1 MDVDK
6 EYLKKLKE
14 KYKKCCVACDKVKDK
29 NKVSVNTCSACK
41 MFSKQDMALLLD
53 GYYQG
58 YRNMGSGTKLTL
70 SDAIL
75 CRIFELS
82 DTGKTKYAIA
92 STINEEFNNKSGQD
106 AVTWKQVHYVLT
118 DKFTSPDSVKRIDAA
133 RKKANRKTKK

>member
-1 MDVDK
+1 MNMNK
-6 EYLKKLKE
+6 EYLKELKE

-41 MFSKQDMALLLD
+41 VFSKQDMALLLD

-58 YRNMGSGTKLTL
+58 YRNMGSGTKLKL

-82 DTGKTKYAIA
+82 DEGVTKYAIA
-92 STINEEFNNKSGQD
+92 STINKEFNNKSGQD
-106 AVTWKQVHYVLT
+106 AITWKQVHYVLT
-118 DKFTSPDSVKRIDAA
+118 GKFTSPESIKRIESAREKVN
-133 RKKANRKTKK
+133 RKKKK